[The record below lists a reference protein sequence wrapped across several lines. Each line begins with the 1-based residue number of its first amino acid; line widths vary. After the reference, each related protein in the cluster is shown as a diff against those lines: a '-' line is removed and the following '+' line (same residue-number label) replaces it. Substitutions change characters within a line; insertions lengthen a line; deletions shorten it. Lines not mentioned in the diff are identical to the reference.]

1 MDLKGLISVLAVKTL
16 KNCEEGGPQIAGL
29 SFNSETISPGQLFT
43 CIRGSQGDGHDYH
56 LEAARAGAAALLVEE
71 FVDSPLPQVRV
82 PDTRTALAL
91 VAARF
96 YGYPSE
102 SLRMIGVTGT
112 NGKSTTA
119 CILSHILRQAGI
131 STATLGTIG
140 YWVDNKPEEAS
151 VTTPDPVSLQR
162 LLARFRDRGG
172 QKVVMEVSSHAISQ
186 KRTLSCN
193 FDVGIYTNLTQ
204 DHLDYHKTFAR
215 YRGVKGTFI
224 SSVAGTGGWEQPP
237 RCTIINIDCPQHH
250 YYLER
255 ANSEVI
261 KYSLHNPKADIRA
274 SGIEIGAQG
283 TTFSLVTWL
292 GTFFVSMTMLG
303 LYNVA
308 NVLAAS
314 AAALNDGV
322 SPNQLVAAL
331 ASATEVPGRFQ
342 RVTQGQ
348 PFTVIVDYAHTPD
361 GLANVLKAARTLTQ
375 GKLLVVFGC
384 GGDRDSGK
392 RPQMGG
398 IASDLADFCFVTD
411 DNPRSEDA
419 DFITRQITQGIKQ
432 NNYVE
437 IHDRR
442 QAIAEAFSRA
452 NPGDVVIIA
461 GKGHETYQIIG
472 TRRLFFDDAKAAAE
486 ILKQMGYTE

>member
-16 KNCEEGGPQIAGL
+16 KNCEEAGPQIAGL
-29 SFNSETISPGQLFT
+29 SFNSETVSPGQLFT

-71 FVDSPLPQVRV
+71 FLDSPLPQVRV

-96 YGYPSE
+96 YGYPAE
-102 SLRMIGVTGT
+102 YLRMLGVTGT

-140 YWVDNKPEEAS
+140 YWIDNKPEEAS

-204 DHLDYHKTFAR
+204 DHLDYHQTFAR
-215 YRGVKGTFI
+215 YRAVKGTFI

-237 RCTIINIDCPQHH
+237 RCIIINIDCPQHR

-261 KYSLHNPKADIRA
+261 KYSINSPNADIRA
-274 SGIEIGAQG
+274 SSIETSAQG
-283 TTFSLVTWL
+283 TTFSLETWL
-292 GTFFVSMTMLG
+292 GCFSVTMPLLG

-314 AAALNDGV
+314 AAALNEGV
-322 SPNQLVAAL
+322 SPNQLVTSL
-331 ASATEVPGRFQ
+331 ASVAGVPGRFQ
-342 RVTQGQ
+342 RVNRGQ

-375 GKLLVVFGC
+375 GKVLVVFGC
-384 GGDRDSGK
+384 GGDRDQGK

-398 IASDLADFCFVTD
+398 IASELADICVVTD
-411 DNPRSEDA
+411 DNPRSEDP
-419 DFITRQITQGIKQ
+419 DFITRQIIQGINKK
-432 NNYVE
+432 NYCV

-442 QAIAEAFSRA
+442 QAIAQALSRA
-452 NPGDVVIIA
+452 IPGDVVIIA

-472 TRRLFFDDAKAAAE
+472 TRRLFFDDAQAAAE
-486 ILKQMGYTE
+486 ILEQMGYTE